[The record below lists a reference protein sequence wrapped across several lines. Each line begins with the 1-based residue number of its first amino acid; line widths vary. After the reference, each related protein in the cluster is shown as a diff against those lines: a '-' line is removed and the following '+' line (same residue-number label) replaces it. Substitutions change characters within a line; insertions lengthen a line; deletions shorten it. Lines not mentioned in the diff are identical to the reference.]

1 MDTDRQKENE
11 LTKSRPGRLAVGGWI
26 SFEVANVV
34 FWMGIVGMTFPLW
47 AGDDITVGY
56 TLAATMTV
64 VLLASP
70 IIGALSDQSGRRKPY
85 LMAAAGICAVATMF
99 VGEVSLISSLAL
111 FALAFTSMELATIL
125 YNSLLVDVSDRSNRG
140 SIAGLGVGVGYLGA
154 FIAVGCAII
163 FSEEKG
169 YLFVFKAL
177 GLIYFLFALPIFLFL
192 KEQNGHKAMRPR
204 DVGNPLA
211 LAFTQIIGVVGSLKM
226 YPGLRPYLTARFF
239 YMLGINTA
247 TAFAV
252 RYGTETI
259 GLDERK
265 IQIIMIVGISV
276 AVPSALIWGWMVD
289 RYGSFPVLLL
299 SMLVW
304 LGLLFIAVGIPWMGL
319 PEGLWWLIGC
329 MTGTG
334 LAGIFT
340 ADRPVMTR
348 FAPREQM
355 AEFFALHAMAGKTG
369 RVVGPFMWA
378 FIAATLSLGQP
389 AAILSLVGCLLIA
402 CAILLWV
409 RDPLKSGYESDDED
423 GLVTTESSQS

>member
-1 MDTDRQKENE
+1 METGAAKDGE
-11 LTKSRPGRLAVGGWI
+11 LTESKPGRLAVGGWI

-34 FWMGIVGMTFPLW
+34 FWMGIVGMVFPLW
-47 AGDDITVGY
+47 AGDDVTVGY
-56 TLAATMTV
+56 TLAATMAV

-85 LMAAAGICAVATMF
+85 LMGAAAICVAATMF
-99 VGEVSLISSLAL
+99 VGEGSLISSLAL

-125 YNSLLVDVSDRSNRG
+125 YNSLLVEVSNRNNRG
-140 SIAGLGVGVGYLGA
+140 AIAGLGVGVGYLGA
-154 FIAVGCAII
+154 FIAVGCALI
-163 FSEEKG
+163 FSEDKG

-177 GLIYFLFALPIFLFL
+177 ALIYLLFALPIFLFL
-192 KEQNGHKAMRPR
+192 KEQNGRKAKGPGNA
-204 DVGNPLA
+204 GNPLA
-211 LAFTQIIGVVGSLKM
+211 LAFTQIIGVAGSLKK
-226 YPGLRPYLTARFF
+226 YPGLRPYLAARFF
-239 YMLGINTA
+239 YMLGINTV

-289 RYGSFPVLLL
+289 RYGSFLVLLL
-299 SMLVW
+299 SILVW

-329 MTGTG
+329 MTGIG

-340 ADRPVMTR
+340 ADRPVMTG

-355 AEFFALHAMAGKTG
+355 AEFFAIHAMAGKTG
-369 RVVGPFMWA
+369 RVIGPFMWA
-378 FIAATLSLGQP
+378 FIAATLGLGQP
-389 AAILSLVGCLLIA
+389 AAILSLTGCLVIA
-402 CAILLWV
+402 CAILARLKE
-409 RDPLKSGYESDDED
+409 PLKSNAGPDAADE
-423 GLVTTESSQS
+423 LVKTEAS